1 MEVVGNRT
9 TPNWIE
15 LKVPI
20 NRSREEEQLC
30 LRQLVRT
37 SKRRAGNKHFSLSER
52 PFHFSKSALRA
63 DITAHCLRQPRAMK
77 RQPHAVY
84 IGMRRTA
91 VASSSCVQN
100 ALRCAPWARA
110 QQQRTRSAS
119 SMGQHQQA
127 RQGSIALCQQQ
138 GCRVG
143 VKLLSTLMY
152 SGCFLGGW
160 SPNFFSRGS
169 APHPAGAP
177 APDPEPKSATLAVS
191 MIPVSPDRESPPQGR
206 TTAAEMAAWWCL

>member
-1 MEVVGNRT
+1 MSGGEWRSK
-9 TPNWIE
+9 WIE
-15 LKVPI
+15 VKGPLD
-20 NRSREEEQLC
+20 RSREEEQLC

-37 SKRRAGNKHFSLSER
+37 SKRRARIDDFRLSER
-52 PFHFSKSALRA
+52 PSHFSKSALRA

-119 SMGQHQQA
+119 SIGQHLQA
-127 RQGSIALCQQQ
+127 RQGSTALCQQQ

-152 SGCFLGGW
+152 FGVF
-160 SPNFFSRGS
+160 
-169 APHPAGAP
+169 
-177 APDPEPKSATLAVS
+177 
-191 MIPVSPDRESPPQGR
+191 
-206 TTAAEMAAWWCL
+206 

>member
-1 MEVVGNRT
+1 MR
-9 TPNWIE
+9 
-15 LKVPI
+15 
-20 NRSREEEQLC
+20 RSK
-30 LRQLVRT
+30 
-37 SKRRAGNKHFSLSER
+37 KRGRNADFRLSER

-119 SMGQHQQA
+119 SIGQHQQA

-160 SPNFFSRGS
+160 GTKFSSRGS

-191 MIPVSPDRESPPQGR
+191 MIPVSPDRESPPQAV
-206 TTAAEMAAWWCL
+206 TVV

>member
-1 MEVVGNRT
+1 MD
-9 TPNWIE
+9 
-15 LKVPI
+15 
-20 NRSREEEQLC
+20 RSREEEQLC

-37 SKRRAGNKHFSLSER
+37 SKRRARIDDFRLSER
-52 PFHFSKSALRA
+52 PSHFSKSALRA

-127 RQGSIALCQQQ
+127 RQGSICIVPAARLQ
-138 GCRVG
+138 
-143 VKLLSTLMY
+143 
-152 SGCFLGGW
+152 SGCQTPLNFDVFLV
-160 SPNFFSRGS
+160 FFRGLE
-169 APHPAGAP
+169 PKIFLAGLRP
-177 APDPEPKSATLAVS
+177 APRWGSRPRPRAQIGYPSGVYHPRRRYT
-191 MIPVSPDRESPPQGR
+191 
-206 TTAAEMAAWWCL
+206 

>member
-1 MEVVGNRT
+1 M
-9 TPNWIE
+9 WE
-15 LKVPI
+15 LPLKA
-20 NRSREEEQLC
+20 R
-30 LRQLVRT
+30 
-37 SKRRAGNKHFSLSER
+37 NKHFRLSER
-52 PFHFSKSALRA
+52 PSHFSKSALRA
-63 DITAHCLRQPRAMK
+63 EITVHCLRQTRAMM
-77 RQPHAVY
+77 RRPHAVY

-91 VASSSCVQN
+91 AASASCVQN

-119 SMGQHQQA
+119 SIGQHLQA
-127 RQGSIALCQQQ
+127 RQGSTALCQQQ

-152 SGCFLGGW
+152 FGCFLGGW
-160 SPNFFSRGS
+160 SPNFSSRGS

-191 MIPVSPDRESPPQGR
+191 IIPVSPR
-206 TTAAEMAAWWCL
+206 

>member
-1 MEVVGNRT
+1 MRELADTERYSERT
-9 TPNWIE
+9 GPNWIE
-15 LKVPI
+15 LKGPLD
-20 NRSREEEQLC
+20 RSREEEQLC
-30 LRQLVRT
+30 LRQHMRR
-37 SKRRAGNKHFSLSER
+37 SKKRGRNADFRLSER

-63 DITAHCLRQPRAMK
+63 DITAHCLRQPRATK

-152 SGCFLGGW
+152 FGCFLGGW
-160 SPNFFSRGS
+160 SSKFSSRGS
-169 APHPAGAP
+169 APHRWGSRPRPRAQIGYP
-177 APDPEPKSATLAVS
+177 SGVYEV
-191 MIPVSPDRESPPQGR
+191 
-206 TTAAEMAAWWCL
+206 